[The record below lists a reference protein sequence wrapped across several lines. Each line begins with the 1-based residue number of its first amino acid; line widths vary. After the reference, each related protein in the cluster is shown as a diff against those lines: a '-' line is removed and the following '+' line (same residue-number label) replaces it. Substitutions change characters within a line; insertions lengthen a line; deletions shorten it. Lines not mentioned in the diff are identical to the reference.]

1 MIAQQSSHEVDQI
14 NSSSSDDE
22 LDSPSGSSVTEQ
34 KEIDMDEQNMDEEA
48 MAELENNSDYE
59 GEREVTD
66 SEDEE
71 QSLSIDMSVEQF
83 DKQIKYIF
91 QRLQPSKKKN
101 KKYEKRYSH
110 WCLLLG
116 MRTSKIIFIIKE
128 MIKWEPLIL
137 KYGLKKSHFNNL
149 FYLLEIRSLGKWI
162 RQTTR

>member
-22 LDSPSGSSVTEQ
+22 LDSPSGSSVTGQ
-34 KEIDMDEQNMDEEA
+34 KEVDMDEQNMDEEA
-48 MAELENNSDYE
+48 MAELEKNSDYE

-110 WCLLLG
+110 
-116 MRTSKIIFIIKE
+116 
-128 MIKWEPLIL
+128 
-137 KYGLKKSHFNNL
+137 
-149 FYLLEIRSLGKWI
+149 
-162 RQTTR
+162 